1 MTPLVLNWGICVCCL
16 FFCKYFESQF
26 LNLFPNR
33 SFTLMMLMPE
43 SWLQCPLLLSEFN
56 CFHSPLCVFCPQLYK
71 EIVEAQTNYPPNW
84 DKNFALACERLLRS
98 GHRGYSPH
106 SLLTC
111 SIHHF
116 SLYLEKEPSDAQA
129 PAIRSAIGHLLQE
142 RDRLHPGKRKHP
154 WGRPAGA
161 ALEPSWSSRLLLL
174 SWFHRGSLV
183 VKLKPLPNWT
193 NTKIQSSH
201 FVEQRLST
209 RGPRPGSSPQNSP
222 IWSVS
227 GFQNKHLII
236 VLEKNNILILFY
248 LSVRRWPVVE
258 FVRGWI
264 KTNVL
269 LQLMDVYIHSA
280 QSVFNLLHSHILVF
294 FFFSVADYLASV
306 ATFVLFFSHVTI
318 VKQRLKGTQSEG
330 RNGGL

>member
-1 MTPLVLNWGICVCCL
+1 M
-16 FFCKYFESQF
+16 
-26 LNLFPNR
+26 
-33 SFTLMMLMPE
+33 
-43 SWLQCPLLLSEFN
+43 
-56 CFHSPLCVFCPQLYK
+56 
-71 EIVEAQTNYPPNW
+71 QTNYPPNW

-111 SIHHF
+111 SIQHF

-161 ALEPSWSSRLLLL
+161 ALEPSWSSRLLLF

-209 RGPRPGSSPQNSP
+209 RGPRPGSSPQNCP

-306 ATFVLFFSHVTI
+306 ATFVFCFFSHVTI

-330 RNGGL
+330 RKWGIIVVVFFFNLRQTCALTQSTRRDNISSPRLNPSISQSLMVI